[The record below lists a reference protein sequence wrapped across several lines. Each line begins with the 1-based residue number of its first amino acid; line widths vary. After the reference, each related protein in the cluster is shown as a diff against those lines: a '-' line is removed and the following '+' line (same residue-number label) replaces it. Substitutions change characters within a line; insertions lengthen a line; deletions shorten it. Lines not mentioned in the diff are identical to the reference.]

1 MTQDGPENK
10 SNTPGLYEQFAEIVN
25 PEVQKMMLNA
35 VSGETYFE
43 LFQKASNSI
52 LKRLGLLSPTSGLT
66 TTENQ
71 IDPYR
76 IIAAN
81 GSKNTSVFD
90 DVEAH
95 VQQTNS
101 FNPYNETQQP
111 NDPEDREEHKR
122 TQHLAILEANQ
133 MFDALLQE
141 NDFQLDPLTNNER
154 ASYTSHM
161 LGKPQDQRAVLAK
174 KLVNRDLKA
183 LEDLSPINAFLA
195 GFDPE
200 AQMED
205 LEVPA
210 NIAAGVDGVMSSDTI
225 QKGFDTLLKS
235 EGLDIHLDQ
244 NGAVTLPYGIVP
256 DKNSVKTAD
265 GTPFDPTAKK
275 HNVGKD
281 DVSGVDYSKATK
293 FGVSREDFATDEKFA
308 KAVFDKFAEATK
320 KKYGSGFKD
329 LSESAKQVAYDLSW
343 NGGTRFIGFKDVKAM
358 LKEASKKDNADK
370 STDILIG
377 FTKNFVSNNNWMR
390 GLLKR
395 RVQTYNLVAKP
406 GEKATTITTTAVM
419 KNNKRTGT
427 KYDIKKSDGSVIKS
441 WTKPDPDD
449 RLSVE
454 HGDLVVN

>member
-1 MTQDGPENK
+1 MAQDGPESK
-10 SNTPGLYEQFAEIVN
+10 SNTPSLYEQFSETVN

-52 LKRLGLLSPTSGLT
+52 LKRLGLLTPTAGLTSG
-66 TTENQ
+66 ENQ
-71 IDPYR
+71 IDPIK

-81 GSKNTSVFD
+81 GSKDSFVMNQIEANVQESNAFD
-90 DVEAH
+90 KYL
-95 VQQTNS
+95 QTK
-101 FNPYNETQQP
+101 PPT
-111 NDPEDREEHKR
+111 DPESREEHLS
-122 TQHLAILEANQ
+122 TQHLAILEANK

-141 NDFQLDPLTNNER
+141 NDFKLEPLSINER
-154 ASYTSHM
+154 AAFTNYM
-161 LGKPQDQRAVLAK
+161 LSKPEDQRAMLAK
-174 KLVNRDLKA
+174 DLVNRDLGT
-183 LEDLSPINAFLA
+183 LGGLDPIDAILA
-195 GFDPE
+195 GVDRE
-200 AQMED
+200 TQMED

-210 NIAAGVDGVMSSDTI
+210 NIAAGVDGVMSSDPI

-235 EGLDIHLDQ
+235 EGPDIHLDQ

-265 GTPFDPTAKK
+265 GTPFDPTAGK

-281 DVSGVDYSKATK
+281 DVSGIDYSKATK
-293 FGVSREDFATDEKFA
+293 FGVSREDFTTDEKFA
-308 KAVFDKFAEATK
+308 KAVFDKFAAATK

-343 NGGTRFIGFKDVKAM
+343 NGGTKFIGFKDVKAM

-395 RVQTYNLVAKP
+395 RVKAYNLVAKP
-406 GEKATTITTTAVM
+406 GEKATMITTTAIIE
-419 KNNKRTGT
+419 NNKRTGT

-449 RLSVE
+449 DL
-454 HGDLVVN
+454 GDLVVN